1 MSKEQILGL
10 CRDPNT
16 AAEAVEALEQKG
28 FTGNDYEILTS
39 MPYPEGTFGE
49 KPAKH
54 RLYIFP
60 FIGAASGFSAALL
73 LTMGT
78 QLFPP
83 LVTGGKPI
91 LSIPP
96 MILIMFEGT
105 MLGTILFTVIGVIF
119 ESRLFGPKLGLYDRR
134 ITEGYIGLLV
144 TSTPERTAEAEQIM
158 AGAGVA
164 DFKHSLT
171 SKDKR

>member
-10 CRDPNT
+10 CRDPNI
-16 AAEAVEALEQKG
+16 AAEAVEALEGKG
-28 FTGNDYEILTS
+28 FSDHEYEILTAI
-39 MPYPEGTFGE
+39 PYPAGTFGE
-49 KPAKH
+49 KPVRH
-54 RLYIFP
+54 RLYVFP
-60 FIGAASGFSAALL
+60 FIGAAFGFSAALL

-134 ITEGYIGLLV
+134 ITEGYIGLLIT
-144 TSTPERTAEAEQIM
+144 TSPERINEAEKIM
-158 AGAGVA
+158 AGAGIA
-164 DFKHSLT
+164 DFKHSLM
-171 SKDKR
+171 SKEKK